1 MINAAGSEVGRF
13 LRRDVLAFRNQIS
26 LRALAFLLNAVL
38 HVVDEF
44 LLQFGM
50 PLVAP
55 PDQRIF
61 NLPGTFRDDFFD
73 DQVALVVGG
82 HGVDADPRILLG

>member
-44 LLQFGM
+44 LLQLGV

-55 PDQRIF
+55 PDQRVF
-61 NLPGTFRDDFFD
+61 NLPGTFRDDFFACR
-73 DQVALVVGG
+73 ALSVMIFLTI
-82 HGVDADPRILLG
+82 RSLSL